1 MFLFFFVIYLKK
13 TFSSACPVVDLQVKG
28 DKRSTINPPTT
39 HDSAGPAAEFPPT
52 LPALA
57 DLSIDNKLQKGG
69 QELIDSIFGDD
80 SDNEIQV
87 ASKST
92 VFNYQILSGDNEES
106 NRTLLQQEIHRKLH
120 EHYSRSVRDFQLT
133 IETVFRYIEY
143 KKPFQTFF
151 LICES
156 APYTFYAEMLEK
168 DKRVKELRQS
178 IINGAKKFLQQLCV
192 SMFKFLKQLNHYR
205 QCQNLEM
212 NILEGLFPEVS
223 LQDKTKFLE
232 TLNRPAILK
241 TIFSATR
248 EEELLVNISSSKTFK
263 SYQFGLIREITDNV
277 NSTQDKARIVS
288 DKNITTILHN
298 LQDFNVTPAKLSSI
312 RNALQEYISDDN
324 PLPITEHRYPTRSKD
339 EGAPIVSYFGQD
351 STATGKRK
359 RSIIE
364 DDDENISVVD
374 NVRIEK
380 TADNSIDVKEL
391 ESLKSPVIRSEFIN
405 VSGPALLAEVD
416 QMVVVDH
423 NFAHNSDEPVV
434 VKEGIDQLARHLESE
449 PNDSATAIMD
459 QVKVVTSPVVEEH
472 ESSRSPEIRAS
483 KCVNSSGPALLSDD
497 HMEVVDQTFAHN
509 IDERVVDNEGVDQLA
524 RHLESEPIDTAK
536 TQMDQVRAV
545 TSPVVEEH
553 DESLRSPEKRPSECA
568 YPAGPPASLADNQM
582 IDEPVVDKEGI
593 DHLARNLESEPM
605 DQLVAENGSSV
616 PALPDESEAAE
627 YTFTEDDSVFLNTT
641 SHSKVSNVK
650 NLIVSL
656 NHQVREIK
664 AICARFGID
673 FNHLCAVEDNDNSGL
688 DISRILFEDID
699 GQPNVID
706 LGLEE
711 EDFVSPRVP
720 VTTTQE
726 IRSEDTCPKAASFIP
741 VASTSVHDVSTDEY
755 EPSKRVRNVPCSI
768 KLDEFNLKR
777 DQEGLLAKIDSFSM
791 LGTDFYRFVG
801 NDAYVSAT
809 FTILV
814 YSIRHFLMTLNER
827 QCARCLNHTSLC
839 TYATVNIQEFLQLKS
854 FNGIIAPLS
863 SGSQLKLTVDH
874 IYGTVA
880 KSNSSSGI
888 LRSCIELR
896 LPKKNR
902 DVNIPLGQL
911 QESFD
916 QKMDQLIR
924 DSETVLDQ
932 SIIFIDIAQPDRKGS
947 RAANAD
953 FPVLLK
959 RSKSDDQVP
968 VMYQTVGAIY
978 WSPRDTG
985 GDVYHVS
992 IVTRSRN
999 QLESIMYSCF
1009 EYNVDSNTNEMTV
1022 VSKSKDIEFPS
1033 IKKIKFQPFYLKR
1046 VIMSLN
1052 LLTTTAG
1059 ENGRFRLPETEI
1071 IRSGARGEIRY
1082 SDINS
1087 LLAFTVNRQDSDS
1100 WLEGNTMNEILASF
1114 AAFLKDDRNV
1124 AVDSNALHGLIQC
1137 YMKNG
1142 FVDDD
1147 SYYRFLEMFSGTEAG
1162 KLKNLFAAK
1171 DSVFHIPINHPERSH
1186 WNFGLILPEKR
1197 LIIVHDPLFIERRVK
1212 QIGSALFE
1220 FCKREAGT
1228 DTELMSDW
1236 GIQKSIKHPQQTD
1249 TVNCGVFT
1257 LISSIRAM
1265 CFIKQNRCHEL
1276 LQDWNFPH
1284 SDLNIMDYRKRFA
1297 KILLNDD
1304 KELEM
1309 KRFVNMF
1316 SLKT

>member
-1 MFLFFFVIYLKK
+1 M
-13 TFSSACPVVDLQVKG
+13 
-28 DKRSTINPPTT
+28 
-39 HDSAGPAAEFPPT
+39 
-52 LPALA
+52 
-57 DLSIDNKLQKGG
+57 
-69 QELIDSIFGDD
+69 
-80 SDNEIQV
+80 
-87 ASKST
+87 
-92 VFNYQILSGDNEES
+92 
-106 NRTLLQQEIHRKLH
+106 
-120 EHYSRSVRDFQLT
+120 
-133 IETVFRYIEY
+133 
-143 KKPFQTFF
+143 
-151 LICES
+151 
-156 APYTFYAEMLEK
+156 
-168 DKRVKELRQS
+168 
-178 IINGAKKFLQQLCV
+178 
-192 SMFKFLKQLNHYR
+192 
-205 QCQNLEM
+205 
-212 NILEGLFPEVS
+212 
-223 LQDKTKFLE
+223 
-232 TLNRPAILK
+232 
-241 TIFSATR
+241 
-248 EEELLVNISSSKTFK
+248 
-263 SYQFGLIREITDNV
+263 DNV
-277 NSTQDKARIVS
+277 
-288 DKNITTILHN
+288 
-298 LQDFNVTPAKLSSI
+298 
-312 RNALQEYISDDN
+312 
-324 PLPITEHRYPTRSKD
+324 
-339 EGAPIVSYFGQD
+339 G
-351 STATGKRK
+351 
-359 RSIIE
+359 
-364 DDDENISVVD
+364 
-374 NVRIEK
+374 IEK
-380 TADNSIDVKEL
+380 TADNSEK
-391 ESLKSPVIRSEFIN
+391 ESLKSPVIRSSEFVN
-405 VSGPALLAEVD
+405 LSGPALLED
-416 QMVVVDH
+416 QMEVALPADDH
-423 NFAHNSDEPVV
+423 ISEPM
-434 VKEGIDQLARHLESE
+434 DQL
-449 PNDSATAIMD
+449 T
-459 QVKVVTSPVVEEH
+459 VVTSPVVEEH
-472 ESSRSPEIRAS
+472 DESSRSPEKRAS
-483 KCVNSSGPALLSDD
+483 ECVYPSGPALPADD
-497 HMEVVDQTFAHN
+497 PMEVVNQTFEHNIDEHLVDNEGVVNQTFAHN
-509 IDERVVDNEGVDQLA
+509 IDEPVVDNEGIDKPV
-524 RHLESEPIDTAK
+524 RHLEFEPIDTAK
-536 TQMDQVRAV
+536 AQMDQVRAV
-545 TSPVVEEH
+545 TSPVVEEN
-553 DESLRSPEKRPSECA
+553 ESSRLPEA
-568 YPAGPPASLADNQM
+568 YPSGPPASLADNQM

-896 LPKKNR
+896 LPKKNK

-959 RSKSDDQVP
+959 RSKSADQAP

-1071 IRSGARGEIRY
+1071 IRSGACGEIRY
-1082 SDINS
+1082 SDIKS
-1087 LLAFTVNRQDSDS
+1087 LLAFTETKQRSNS
-1100 WLEGNTMNEILASF
+1100 WLEGNTINEILASF
-1114 AAFLKDDRNV
+1114 AAYLGDDRNV
-1124 AVDSNALHGLIQC
+1124 AVDSNALHGLIQG
-1137 YMKNG
+1137 YVKNG

-1147 SYYRFLEMFSGTEAG
+1147 SYDRFLEMFSGEG
-1162 KLKNLFAAK
+1162 KLKNLFASK
-1171 DSVFHIPINHPERSH
+1171 DSAFHIPINLPERAH
-1186 WNFGLILPEKR
+1186 WNFGLILAERR
-1197 LIIVHDPLFIERRVK
+1197 LIIVHDPMFLERRVK
-1212 QIGSALFE
+1212 QIGHALFE

-1228 DTELMSDW
+1228 DTELMTNW
-1236 GIQKSIKHPQQTD
+1236 GIKKSIQHPQQSD
-1249 TVNCGVFT
+1249 DVNCGVFT

-1265 CFIKQNRCHEL
+1265 CLVKQNRFDEL
-1276 LQDWNFPH
+1276 LQDWHFPH
-1284 SDLNIMDYRKRFA
+1284 ADLHLMDYRWSFA
-1297 KILLNDD
+1297 KILLDD
-1304 KELEM
+1304 EKELEM
-1309 KRFVNMF
+1309 KRFVDMF
-1316 SLKT
+1316 LLKP